1 MRIRNKFDSYHES
14 IPRATPPHLF
24 TSRLHRRAHPGARP
38 SLKQPAQRHLR
49 LTNHTRIY
57 LELRQR
63 RPGQLK
69 LEVTKRTF
77 QNGEQPPGSG
87 LLGGRS
93 SVLISGSQ

>member
-24 TSRLHRRAHPGARP
+24 TSRLHRRAHPGARL
-38 SLKQPAQRHLR
+38 LKQSAQRHLR
-49 LTNHTRIY
+49 LTNHTRIH

-93 SVLISGSQ
+93 SVFISGSQ